1 MTSSFSS
8 SRTAVVT
15 FWILYTQIAKL
26 EKTSCTPSIR
36 DAVRSIWFFIRT
48 NIWSADCSNI
58 VKDTIIFSIVLSSHD
73 EDFTTSSNE
82 KQIAI
87 YKEYHMALAF
97 VATLTSKTEYY
108 QCKVK
113 Q

>member
-1 MTSSFSS
+1 MKNI
-8 SRTAVVT
+8 
-15 FWILYTQIAKL
+15 IL
-26 EKTSCTPSIR
+26 SI
-36 DAVRSIWFFIRT
+36 SLFFFITSQAQELSVKSFEKALMDIEAR
-48 NIWSADCSNI
+48 SNI

-73 EDFTTSSNE
+73 EDFTTSPNS

-97 VATLTSKTEYY
+97 VATLISKSEYY
-108 QCKVK
+108 QCKIK